1 MKKREAEFC
10 VQFFSRDL
18 FTKDPHRRVLLLLLS
33 DEKEQVK
40 KLYVFENGE
49 FQKSVDLFITKAELK
64 VLRQDFPK
72 QQNTHT
78 ISM

>member
-1 MKKREAEFC
+1 MKKREEEFC

-49 FQKSVDLFITKAELK
+49 FQKKYRSFYHKGRIESSASG
-64 VLRQDFPK
+64 FP
-72 QQNTHT
+72 
-78 ISM
+78 